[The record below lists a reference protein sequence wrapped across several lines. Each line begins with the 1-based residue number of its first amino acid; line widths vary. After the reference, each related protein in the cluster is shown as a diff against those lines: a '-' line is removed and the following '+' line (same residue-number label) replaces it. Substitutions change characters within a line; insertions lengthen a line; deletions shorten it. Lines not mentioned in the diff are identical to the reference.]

1 MQPTVQDAEDPW
13 YLTENYYIAN
23 LLFNPSNDEAWFDLF
38 IKLQSGARS
47 TT

>member
-23 LLFNPSNDEAWFDLF
+23 LLFNPSNDEA
-38 IKLQSGARS
+38 
-47 TT
+47 